1 MLFNLVE
8 LAQNWLDERGLYPV
22 VQVMY
27 QLEFRAF
34 LAVILSFVLVRL
46 AGPPVIGWLRQR
58 KVGDN
63 PEFHNLTLNELM
75 KEKAATP
82 TMGGILIIGSITLT
96 SLLLADL
103 WHSMPAKVAM
113 VVMVM
118 LAILGSFDDWLKLNA
133 ARRQPGS
140 RDGLFAWEKL
150 LFQIGIGVVAGWF
163 LYRSAPSVDALV
175 LNLPFQRTYPPTPVS
190 ESIVQPAVASNVI
203 VLGAFWFTLLA
214 ALFVAGTSN
223 AVNLTDGMDGL
234 ATGLAL
240 IAGIMAM
247 VMVAIAASP
256 RLSYFLLVPHVPE
269 ARELM
274 VIAGAMAGACIGFLW
289 FNCQPAS
296 VFMGDTGS
304 LALGGLLA
312 VIFVSVRQEFLLV
325 VVGGVFYLEALSVA
339 LQVGTFKI
347 TRKLTGTGRRVLR
360 CAPIH
365 HHFQLGGWKETQ
377 TVARFWL
384 LGVLC
389 AMAALVLLK
398 LR

>member
-8 LAQNWLDERGLYPV
+8 LLQNWLDERGLYAV
-22 VQVMY
+22 VQVMF

-34 LAVILSFVLVRL
+34 LAVIMGFALVRL
-46 AGPPVIGWLRQR
+46 AGPRVIAWLRHR

-63 PEFHNLTLNELM
+63 PEFHNSALNDLM

-82 TMGGILIIGSITLT
+82 TMGGLLIVGSIAVTA
-96 SLLLADL
+96 LLLADL

-113 VVMVM
+113 VVMLM

-140 RDGLFAWEKL
+140 RDGLYKWEKL
-150 LFQIGIGVVAGWF
+150 LFQLGIGTVAGWF
-163 LYRSAPSVDALV
+163 LYRHAGSVDALV
-175 LNLPFQRTYPPTPVS
+175 LNLPFQRTYPPTPVL
-190 ESIVQPAVASNVI
+190 ENFAQPAVAPNVI
-203 VLGAFWFTLLA
+203 VLGMFWFTALA
-214 ALFVAGTSN
+214 MLFVLGTSN

-234 ATGLAL
+234 ASGLMV

-247 VMVAIAASP
+247 VVVGIAASP
-256 RLSYFLLVPHVPE
+256 RTSFFLLVPHVPE

-274 VIAGAMAGACIGFLW
+274 VIAGAMAGACMGFLW

-304 LALGGLLA
+304 LALGGLIA
-312 VIFVSVRQEFLLV
+312 VIFVAVRQEALLL
-325 VVGGVFYLEALSVA
+325 VVGGVFYLEAASVA
-339 LQVGTFKI
+339 LQVGGFKV
-347 TRKLTGTGRRVLR
+347 TRWFTGTPRRVLR

-384 LGVLC
+384 MGILC

>member
-8 LAQNWLDERGLYPV
+8 LFQNWLDERGLYAV

-203 VLGAFWFTLLA
+203 VLGAFGFTLLA

>member
-1 MLFNLVE
+1 
-8 LAQNWLDERGLYPV
+8 
-22 VQVMY
+22 
-27 QLEFRAF
+27 
-34 LAVILSFVLVRL
+34 
-46 AGPPVIGWLRQR
+46 
-58 KVGDN
+58 
-63 PEFHNLTLNELM
+63 
-75 KEKAATP
+75 
-82 TMGGILIIGSITLT
+82 
-96 SLLLADL
+96 
-103 WHSMPAKVAM
+103 
-113 VVMVM
+113 
-118 LAILGSFDDWLKLNA
+118 
-133 ARRQPGS
+133 
-140 RDGLFAWEKL
+140 
-150 LFQIGIGVVAGWF
+150 
-163 LYRSAPSVDALV
+163 
-175 LNLPFQRTYPPTPVS
+175 
-190 ESIVQPAVASNVI
+190 
-203 VLGAFWFTLLA
+203 
-214 ALFVAGTSN
+214 
-223 AVNLTDGMDGL
+223 
-234 ATGLAL
+234 
-240 IAGIMAM
+240 MAM

>member
-34 LAVILSFVLVRL
+34 LAVLLAFAIVRL
-46 AGPPVIGWLRQR
+46 SGPPVIGWLRRR

-63 PEFHNLTLNELM
+63 PEFHNLALNELM

-82 TMGGILIIGSITLT
+82 TMGGLLIVGSIAVT
-96 SLLLADL
+96 SFLLADL

-113 VVMVM
+113 VVLLM
-118 LAILGSFDDWLKLNA
+118 LAVLGGFDDWLKLNA

-140 RDGLFAWEKL
+140 RDGLFMWEKL
-150 LFQIGIGVVAGWF
+150 LFQAGIGLVAGWF
-163 LYRSAPSVDALV
+163 LYRAAPSVDALV

-190 ESIVQPAVASNVI
+190 ESIVQPTVASNVI

-214 ALFVAGTSN
+214 ALFVLGTSN

-240 IAGIMAM
+240 IAGLMTM
-247 VMVAIAASP
+247 VVVAIAASP
-256 RLSYFLLVPHVPE
+256 RLSYFLLVPHVPG

-274 VIAGAMAGACIGFLW
+274 VVAGAMAGACMGFLW

-312 VIFVSVRQEFLLV
+312 VIFVAVRQEALLV
-325 VVGGVFYLEALSVA
+325 VVGGVFYAEAISVL
-339 LQVGTFKI
+339 LQVGTFKV

-360 CAPIH
+360 CAPLH

-384 LGVLC
+384 MGILC
-389 AMAALVLLK
+389 AMAALALLK

>member
-1 MLFNLVE
+1 
-8 LAQNWLDERGLYPV
+8 
-22 VQVMY
+22 
-27 QLEFRAF
+27 
-34 LAVILSFVLVRL
+34 
-46 AGPPVIGWLRQR
+46 VIGWLRQR

-82 TMGGILIIGSITLT
+82 TMGGLLIVGSIGLT
-96 SLLLADL
+96 SFLLADL

-113 VVMVM
+113 VVMIM
-118 LAILGSFDDWLKLNA
+118 LAVLGSFDDWLKLNA

-150 LFQIGIGVVAGWF
+150 LFQAGIGLVAGWF
-163 LYRSAPSVDALV
+163 LYRSAPSIDALV

-203 VLGAFWFTLLA
+203 VLGAIGFTLLA
-214 ALFVAGTSN
+214 AFFIAGTSN

-240 IAGIMAM
+240 IAGLMAM
-247 VMVAIAASP
+247 VVVAIAASP
-256 RLSYFLLVPHVPE
+256 RLSYFLLVPHVPG

-274 VIAGAMAGACIGFLW
+274 VVAGAMAGACMGFLW

-312 VIFVSVRQEFLLV
+312 VIFVAVRQEALLV
-325 VVGGVFYLEALSVA
+325 VVGGVFYAEALSVL
-339 LQVGTFKI
+339 LQVGTFKA

-384 LGVLC
+384 MGILC
-389 AMAALVLLK
+389 AMAALALLK